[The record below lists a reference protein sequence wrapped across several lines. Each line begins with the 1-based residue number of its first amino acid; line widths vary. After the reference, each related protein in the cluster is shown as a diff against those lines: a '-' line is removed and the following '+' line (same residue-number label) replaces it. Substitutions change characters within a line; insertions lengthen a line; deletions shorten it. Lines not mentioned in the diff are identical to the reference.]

1 MRIIFALPSIFKCA
15 GRVAF
20 FGFGDLGRLCH
31 GGLLNLYHSCASQLL
46 QLAEKFIDLLARFN
60 EFNLERKMVGDFNE
74 AGGMHVVIRAKSGY
88 PFQYGCAG
96 DAAIEEKVDDAR
108 ISWDP

>member
-1 MRIIFALPSIFKCA
+1 
-15 GRVAF
+15 
-20 FGFGDLGRLCH
+20 
-31 GGLLNLYHSCASQLL
+31 
-46 QLAEKFIDLLARFN
+46 
-60 EFNLERKMVGDFNE
+60 MVGDFNE

-108 ISWDP
+108 ISWDPVMRRAFTQINGNLHCLSGIQHIPSLRNPTRSAKP